1 MKVLYAALLAS
12 ASALSAA
19 ASAGWAPNVAVT
31 ATWNSNATNADR
43 AFDEI
48 GALLLQADVDFFST
62 RISLGHDDAVFIS
75 GGIAM
80 ETWPRFEGL
89 DRVALGPR
97 LAWQHKFGL
106 GALAPV
112 LRFEVSVDVVD
123 ARNEER
129 SGLAGSGRLLWR
141 QRLDES
147 TQVTFSYERLR
158 HHARDAL
165 YNQTAGEAAAEI
177 SRELDERW
185 TLGAKFRW
193 RQGDVL
199 SYASPPRPDL
209 VALSRD
215 RDTVDVF
222 GKPLIAYSLDARSLG
237 GSVSVTRSL
246 DERTALTFAYEGR
259 ITERSPLRYVN
270 HLVSTAISRQ
280 F

>member
-1 MKVLYAALLAS
+1 MKFFCAAFLAS
-12 ASALSAA
+12 VSALAA
-19 ASAGWAPNVAVT
+19 AEPSGWAPNVAIT

-43 AFDEI
+43 GFDEI
-48 GALLLQADVDFFST
+48 SALLLQAEVDIFPT
-62 RISLGHDDAVFIS
+62 RIPLGHDDALFLS
-75 GGIAM
+75 GGVAL
-80 ETWPRFEGL
+80 EAWPRFDGL
-89 DRVALGPR
+89 DRVTFGPR
-97 LAWQHKFGL
+97 VGWQHKFGL

-123 ARNEER
+123 ARDEER

-141 QRLDES
+141 QRLDEA
-147 TQVTFSYERLR
+147 TQITISYERIR
-158 HHARDAL
+158 HHARDEL

-177 SRELDERW
+177 SRELDEHW
-185 TLGAKFRW
+185 SVAAKAKW

-209 VALSRD
+209 VALARD

-237 GSVSVTRSL
+237 GSLALTRSL
-246 DERTALTFAYEGR
+246 DERTALSFAYEVR
-259 ITERSPLRYVN
+259 VTERSPLRYVN
-270 HLVSTAISRQ
+270 HLVSAAINRQ

>member
-1 MKVLYAALLAS
+1 MKFFCAALVVS
-12 ASALSAA
+12 ASALTAA
-19 ASAGWAPNVAVT
+19 EPAGWAPNVAVT

-48 GALLLQADVDFFST
+48 GALLLQADVDVFPT
-62 RISLGHDDAVFIS
+62 RISLGHDDTLFVS
-75 GGIAM
+75 GGVAM
-80 ETWPRFEGL
+80 ETWPHFDGL
-89 DRVALGPR
+89 DRVAFGPR
-97 LAWQHKFGL
+97 LGWQHKFGL

-112 LRFEVSVDVVD
+112 LRLEVSVDVVD
-123 ARNEER
+123 ARNQER

-147 TQVTFSYERLR
+147 TQVTISYERLR

-177 SRELDERW
+177 ARELDEHW
-185 TLGAKFRW
+185 SVAVKARW

-209 VALSRD
+209 VALARD

-222 GKPLIAYSLDARSLG
+222 GRPLIAYSLDARSLG
-237 GSVSVTRSL
+237 GSVTVTRSL
-246 DERTALTFAYEGR
+246 DERTALSFAYEGR
-259 ITERSPLRYVN
+259 VTERNPLRYVN